1 MKKVVGIRFKPA
13 GKVYDFDCGAFVLNK
28 GDDVI
33 VETERGLGFGSV
45 AVPPVPIKDA
55 PPPKKALKKVY
66 RLASEKDYR
75 QLEKNAAT
83 EKKAYAYC
91 LKSIA
96 ELKLKMNLFS
106 VESTFDASKLTF
118 FFTSDGRIDFR
129 QLVKMLVKHL
139 GSRIEM
145 RQVGIRNQ
153 AKMCG
158 GIGRCGREICC
169 SAYMEKFGPVSIRM
183 AKEQGL
189 SLNPTKISGQCGRLM
204 CCLTFEYATYKDL
217 KKQFPK
223 IGKKVE
229 TPEGSGKVI
238 RHNAIRDRVAV
249 RLQDGREVEFSSQ
262 QLARSKNTGH
272 PESGQPDDQQ
282 PDDQLPDG
290 QLPDGKQPENKSSGD
305 RRPESRQSG
314 KRRSGKKQSG
324 KRHSGRKPSGKRRS
338 GKKQSGNRRSEN
350 KQTDGRRPDS
360 RRTDNKRA
368 QNIQPHNRRPDNRK
382 PPASRRPK
390 DNPR

>member
-45 AVPPVPIKDA
+45 VDAPVPMKDA
-55 PPPKKALKKVY
+55 PPPKKPLKKVY
-66 RLASEKDYR
+66 RLASDKDYR
-75 QLEKNAAT
+75 QIEKNTAT

-91 LKSIA
+91 LKCIA

-204 CCLTFEYATYKDL
+204 CCLTFEFATYKEL

-223 IGKKVE
+223 IGKKIT

-238 RHNAIRDRVAV
+238 RHNAIRDRVAI
-249 RLQDGREVEFSSQ
+249 RLPDGREVEFSSE
-262 QLARSKNTGH
+262 QLAKYKTNRP
-272 PESGQPDDQQ
+272 PED
-282 PDDQLPDG
+282 
-290 QLPDGKQPENKSSGD
+290 N
-305 RRPESRQSG
+305 RP
-314 KRRSGKKQSG
+314 
-324 KRHSGRKPSGKRRS
+324 
-338 GKKQSGNRRSEN
+338 
-350 KQTDGRRPDS
+350 
-360 RRTDNKRA
+360 DNKRA
-368 QNIQPHNRRPDNRK
+368 DSKKTDAKRTGSKRTG
-382 PPASRRPK
+382 SRRRKKRQPDKRQPK
-390 DNPR
+390 VK

>member
-13 GKVYDFDCGAFVLNK
+13 GKVYDFDCGAFVLKK

-45 AVPPVPIKDA
+45 VAPPVPMQDA
-55 PPPKKALKKVY
+55 PPPKKPLKKVY
-66 RLASEKDYR
+66 RLASDIDYR
-75 QLEKNAAT
+75 QIENNAAT

-91 LKSIA
+91 LQCIG

-129 QLVKMLVKHL
+129 QLVKMLVKHM

-169 SAYMEKFGPVSIRM
+169 SAYMERFGPVSIRM

-204 CCLTFEYATYKDL
+204 CCLTFEFATYKDL

-223 IGKKVE
+223 IGKNIT
-229 TPEGSGKVI
+229 TPEGKGKVI
-238 RHNAIRDRVAV
+238 RHNAIRDRVAI
-249 RLQDGREVEFSSQ
+249 RLQDGREMEFSSE
-262 QLARSKNTGH
+262 QLANQK
-272 PESGQPDDQQ
+272 PAE
-282 PDDQLPDG
+282 
-290 QLPDGKQPENKSSGD
+290 QPEK
-305 RRPESRQSG
+305 E
-314 KRRSGKKQSG
+314 
-324 KRHSGRKPSGKRRS
+324 H
-338 GKKQSGNRRSEN
+338 
-350 KQTDGRRPDS
+350 
-360 RRTDNKRA
+360 
-368 QNIQPHNRRPDNRK
+368 
-382 PPASRRPK
+382 PK
-390 DNPR
+390 VE